1 MSRNFDY
8 EEKLN
13 KEIESRI
20 CEMESDEYEFPERF
34 GKRDYITLGTVVV
47 ISLIMLIIGAFI

>member
-1 MSRNFDY
+1 MSGRTDY

-34 GKRDYITLGTVVV
+34 GKRDYIALGVVAV
-47 ISLIMLIIGAFI
+47 LSLAMLILGAYI

>member
-1 MSRNFDY
+1 MSEKKDY

-34 GKRDYITLGTVVV
+34 GKRDYIVLGVVAV
-47 ISLIMLIIGAFI
+47 LSLAMIILGAYI